1 MKLIKIQE
9 HMIGMAKVGQLCM
22 CLKYMKSTIVYRIS
36 MCKE

>member
-9 HMIGMAKVGQLCM
+9 HKIGMAKVEQLCM
-22 CLKYMKSTIVYRIS
+22 CLRCMKSTIVYRIS